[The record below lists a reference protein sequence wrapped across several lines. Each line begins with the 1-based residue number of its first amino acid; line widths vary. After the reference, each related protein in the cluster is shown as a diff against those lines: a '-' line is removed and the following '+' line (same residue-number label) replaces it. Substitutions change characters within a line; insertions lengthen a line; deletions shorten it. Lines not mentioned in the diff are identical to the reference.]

1 MGELQTQMQ
10 LQTDT
15 IHEGVRKEN
24 WFAKAMNIK
33 VGIIPLPVYALL
45 FILITVFVMHHDVKS
60 DILTSIAVM
69 AFFGFTFAQ
78 IGKSIP
84 IVRSIGVSGH
94 PSYFY
99 SVRCRVLS
107 PAA

>member
-1 MGELQTQMQ
+1 MGELQTHMQ

-24 WFAKAMNIK
+24 CFAKAMNIK

-84 IVRSIGVSGH
+84 IVRSIGGH